1 MTLHLIQSNLLEIAF
16 PSSPHAALLP
26 QNRRCQLCL
35 FVLVC
40 VRIWPGVIVSAH
52 DFVLNCIMVLYHFM
66 VLARVVVLTHG
77 SLEDEAQ
84 NSPVFQ
90 KSNKRSNL
98 TSVLTCNLIFCITLG
113 LIDPMSDQSVPEFAI
128 AIFCVCICIFIL
140 ICICF
145 PHPPRLPS

>member
-1 MTLHLIQSNLLEIAF
+1 M
-16 PSSPHAALLP
+16 
-26 QNRRCQLCL
+26 
-35 FVLVC
+35 
-40 VRIWPGVIVSAH
+40 SAR

-113 LIDPMSDQSVPEFAI
+113 LIDPMSDHRSDQ
-128 AIFCVCICIFIL
+128 
-140 ICICF
+140 
-145 PHPPRLPS
+145 R